1 MRIGQ
6 DCNGKVGKGFLDS
19 MSAMPVTQH
28 LFQDWKAKQRPN
40 NKKMPLL
47 IYLFM
52 YLLSD
57 VRSNCKLFLRLF
69 KINLKLLQVFLGVK
83 ILFPITFRKVL
94 LKSLQTTAVDH
105 KAFGLQVCT
114 FWFTTCQDLLDTK
127 RSKVSYIRRVR
138 ANWKRQT
145 EII

>member
-1 MRIGQ
+1 MAKLEKDSLTQCLQCLSHNTFSKTERLNRGQ
-6 DCNGKVGKGFLDS
+6 TTKKCHG
-19 MSAMPVTQH
+19 
-28 LFQDWKAKQRPN
+28 LF
-40 NKKMPLL
+40 
-47 IYLFM
+47 I

-83 ILFPITFRKVL
+83 ILFPITFRKFL
-94 LKSLQTTAVDH
+94 LKSLQTTVVDH

-127 RSKVSYIRRVR
+127 RRKVSYIRRVR